1 MARRR
6 KPRRQ
11 QFRSKFEWLI
21 ALDLYERKRS
31 WEYEAVVLDYEKKV
45 YKGVCADCG
54 GGNVKSA
61 RKYTPDWLLPNG
73 ILVESKGN
81 FTAPNRTLML
91 EVIEANPDRDIRMLF
106 QQDNFMTRKKVG
118 RYSDWCNKK
127 GIKYAIGRIPDEWFD
142 EK

>member
-1 MARRR
+1 MARRS
-6 KPRRQ
+6 KPRRG

-21 ALDLYERKRS
+21 ALDLYERKRT
-31 WEYEAVVLDYEKKV
+31 WEYEAVVLDYEQKV

-54 GGNVKSA
+54 SSEVKSA

-81 FTAPNRTLML
+81 FTPKNRTLML
-91 EVIEANPDRDIRMLF
+91 DVIEANPDRDIRMLF
-106 QQDNFMTRKKVG
+106 QADNFMTRKKVG

-127 GIKYAIGRIPDEWFD
+127 GIKYAIGRIPDEWF
-142 EK
+142 EE